1 MPIEVSSSPKRI
13 RFVLWLVFSFV
24 LLSNTAGMPLTGLR
38 VRASS
43 DPAYADVNGDGAVDI
58 LDIITVAIAFGSDP
72 EHPKWDS
79 RADVNNDDIVDIFDV
94 MLISSNFSN
103 SDSTSN
109 AREPAKLQ
117 NCVWMLPYEL
127 LPWSGH
133 YSGGLGN
140 ELDNPQYMIDR
151 LDGLSIDCVIVR
163 GGTWKSDGTISYDPG
178 TTFVMWKNFIDAMK
192 TWNPNI
198 KVLVW
203 VFSWD
208 SADLSNPSIRDTMY
222 NSAKQLLS
230 AVPFDGWNED
240 YEGWSGETSHAITFY
255 QGIASAV
262 KSMGKI
268 ATIATEVEWG
278 GYHIED
284 YASLTNFDYI
294 MPMFYAHV
302 NLSNAKYYW
311 DKILAHSPVPVIMG
325 LAVLLKQNGG
335 TPLAEQLA
343 WIDTQSHTNLA
354 GFSLWAY
361 DYMTYED
368 FDAWKNWKTK
378 DTIGVYGGLSQNTQQ
393 KC

>member
-1 MPIEVSSSPKRI
+1 
-13 RFVLWLVFSFV
+13 VFSFV
-24 LLSNTAGMPLTGLR
+24 LLSNTVSTPFTGLG
-38 VRASS
+38 VRASF
-43 DPAYADVNGDGAVDI
+43 DPAYADLNGDGVVNI
-58 LDIITVAIAFGSDP
+58 LDFLIVALAFGSATPSDP
-72 EHPKWDS
+72 
-79 RADVNNDDIVDIFDV
+79 RADVNNDEVVNILDL
-94 MLISSNFSN
+94 MLIFSNFSN

-109 AREPAKLQ
+109 ARARAKLQ

-151 LDGLSIDCVIVR
+151 LDGLNIDCVIVR
-163 GGTWKSDGTISYDPG
+163 GGTWKSDGTISYDSG
-178 TTFVMWKNFIDAMK
+178 TTFVMWTNFINAMK
-192 TWNPNI
+192 AWNPNI

-203 VFSWD
+203 VLGYN
-208 SADLSNPSIRDTMY
+208 SADLSNPTIRETMY
-222 NSAKQLLS
+222 SSARQLLS

-240 YEGWSGETSHAITFY
+240 YEGWRGETSHAITFY

-262 KSMGKI
+262 KSMGKM

-302 NLSNAKYYW
+302 SLSNAKYYW
-311 DKILAHSPVPVIMG
+311 DEILAHSPVPVIMG

-335 TPLAEQLA
+335 TPLAQQLT
-343 WIDTQSHTNLA
+343 WIDTQFHTNLA

-361 DYMTYED
+361 DYMSYED

-378 DTIGVYGGLSQNTQQ
+378 DTIGV
-393 KC
+393 